1 MKGTQS
7 IFYGWIIVGLTG
19 MVMTTAYGAQ
29 FSFGVFL
36 PHIEADTSWDREL
49 LSRAFAIYIF
59 MYAFLSLISGPL
71 TDRYGPRPVVM
82 TGGILL
88 GLGYW
93 LLGRADSDWELF
105 VILGAVSAAGM
116 SAAFVPCNA
125 TVVRWFVRYRGRAIG
140 FTTMGSS
147 LGNLA
152 GPPLAAL
159 MIAAIGWRASLEWI
173 GLGVGVI
180 IVLAAIFMVRDP
192 AQMGLSPD
200 GDCSDTGPE
209 GTTVE
214 QNWSLAQARRTS
226 AFWVITVIFFF
237 TWLVVF
243 LPAVHI
249 AAYAMDMGIDPLSAA
264 WILSSIGLGGI
275 IGRPLVGSISD
286 RVGRLPVLAFVIA
299 TQVLVFALLP
309 ATSSWHLLCLEAFLF
324 GFGYGGTTT
333 IFPALI
339 GDYYGRHSAGAIV
352 GFIFSIAGSSA
363 ALGPWLAAYLLG
375 QVGSYD
381 PSFWFGAAVNVVAL
395 VLILGLRQP
404 QAVLEPALTQA
415 N

>member
-125 TVVRWFVRYRGRAIG
+125 TVVRWFVRYRGESAEHRR
-140 FTTMGSS
+140 S
-147 LGNLA
+147 L
-152 GPPLAAL
+152 
-159 MIAAIGWRASLEWI
+159 RR
-173 GLGVGVI
+173 V
-180 IVLAAIFMVRDP
+180 VRRRRRILP
-192 AQMGLSPD
+192 GES
-200 GDCSDTGPE
+200 TGP
-209 GTTVE
+209 
-214 QNWSLAQARRTS
+214 RRTRVR
-226 AFWVITVIFFF
+226 A
-237 TWLVVF
+237 
-243 LPAVHI
+243 
-249 AAYAMDMGIDPLSAA
+249 DEE
-264 WILSSIGLGGI
+264 
-275 IGRPLVGSISD
+275 VGH
-286 RVGRLPVLAFVIA
+286 P
-299 TQVLVFALLP
+299 FARTRKNAP
-309 ATSSWHLLCLEAFLF
+309 
-324 GFGYGGTTT
+324 
-333 IFPALI
+333 
-339 GDYYGRHSAGAIV
+339 
-352 GFIFSIAGSSA
+352 
-363 ALGPWLAAYLLG
+363 
-375 QVGSYD
+375 
-381 PSFWFGAAVNVVAL
+381 
-395 VLILGLRQP
+395 
-404 QAVLEPALTQA
+404 
-415 N
+415 

>member
-1 MKGTQS
+1 
-7 IFYGWIIVGLTG
+7 
-19 MVMTTAYGAQ
+19 
-29 FSFGVFL
+29 
-36 PHIEADTSWDREL
+36 
-49 LSRAFAIYIF
+49 
-59 MYAFLSLISGPL
+59 
-71 TDRYGPRPVVM
+71 
-82 TGGILL
+82 
-88 GLGYW
+88 
-93 LLGRADSDWELF
+93 
-105 VILGAVSAAGM
+105 
-116 SAAFVPCNA
+116 
-125 TVVRWFVRYRGRAIG
+125 
-140 FTTMGSS
+140 
-147 LGNLA
+147 
-152 GPPLAAL
+152 
-159 MIAAIGWRASLEWI
+159 MIAAIGWRASLAWI

-200 GDCSDTGPE
+200 GDRSDAGPE